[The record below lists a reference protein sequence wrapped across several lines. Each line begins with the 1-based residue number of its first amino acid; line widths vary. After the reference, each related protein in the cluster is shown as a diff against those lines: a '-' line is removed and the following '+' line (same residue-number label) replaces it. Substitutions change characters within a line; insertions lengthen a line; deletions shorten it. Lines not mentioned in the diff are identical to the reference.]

1 MTLNLDLTEEYN
13 SDKLFNNIIE
23 EKDTFMNSFDQKP
36 NFNYYHNHQFHK
48 LVTKL
53 PENKNFSLLHKNIC
67 LFQDN
72 FEIF

>member
-1 MTLNLDLTEEYN
+1 
-13 SDKLFNNIIE
+13 
-23 EKDTFMNSFDQKP
+23 MNSFDQKP